1 MTIEER
7 VRALLES
14 LRAGHACVEVD
25 DVAGNDPAV
34 ISASVE
40 MPDFTVWRVL
50 DRAPHN
56 EAAVQIVADVVRKEA
71 LAAAERYRTALMVA
85 AREKDDAERMTAACD
100 KVAGSAAE
108 DGAAA
113 SHKDGRR
120 TMPDAPGLWWVFMR
134 GAEARLCHVRRG
146 IDNRMRAYPLG
157 WDWPLGGYVWLENGV
172 DDGFEW
178 VKCVAPSVRTP

>member
-56 EAAVQIVADVVRKEA
+56 EAAVQIVANVVRKEA
-71 LAAAERYRTALMVA
+71 LAAAERYRAALMVA
-85 AREKDDAERMTAACD
+85 AREKDDAERMTTACD

-108 DGAAA
+108 DGAEAA
-113 SHKDGRR
+113 RKDGRR
-120 TMPDAPGLWWVFMR
+120 TMPDAPGLWWLFAR
-134 GAEARLCHVRRG
+134 GDQARLCHVRHG
-146 IDNRMRAYPLG
+146 VGNKMRAYALG
-157 WDWPLGGYVWLENGV
+157 WTWLGEYVWSEDEGEI
-172 DDGFEW
+172 DGFVW
-178 VKCVAPSVRTP
+178 VRCVPPSAGTP